1 MIRANRRVG
10 HAHQSVE
17 RANGGGHG
25 PPYAHAI
32 ALIVSVAILCTTNI
46 ACNDAPRAKSHG
58 KQVIVLG
65 FDGMDPKL
73 STEMINQG
81 LLPNFSK
88 LADTGSF
95 KPLGTS
101 TPPQSPVAWTTFT
114 TGTNPGEHGIFDFIH
129 RDPDTYSPKFST
141 SNISSGDV
149 WAIPWGHWKLPVWG
163 ESTLAIARNG
173 RAFWEYLTEAGI
185 NAHIY
190 RMPANYPPSESP
202 GPGDFVTLTDMG
214 TPDLTGS
221 PGESSFYTS
230 GSTRNIKNTGGAKA
244 YTLSMKPVG
253 GDVAIGEF
261 HGPPDALLDPDKATE
276 DQLYEPLKV
285 PFTIYRNKKTNSA
298 LIEWDGARVLLQAGE
313 WSDWQTI
320 NFGFGP
326 TVAGTSTQSMSGKVR
341 LRLRQVQPTIELYV
355 TPVQIDPDA
364 PAMPISIPADL
375 CTKVSEATGPFF
387 TQGLP
392 EDTQGLRAGI
402 LTRDE
407 FLEQAD
413 LIFAERVRLLD
424 YAIEHYT
431 DGLLFFYFGST
442 DQVAHMFWSAMAD
455 SHPALTPEE
464 SVKYRNVV
472 REVYVQADK
481 ALGKVMDAFPDAT
494 IICVSDHGFADFD
507 RGVNLN
513 TWLIENGYAKL
524 KPNGSRSDTSGFDW
538 SATKAY
544 AVGING
550 LYLNMRGREKHGI
563 VNEIDKTDLMNE
575 IREKLKTIRDPQTNR
590 FVIKEVYF
598 ADEVYSGPEIIHGP
612 DMQIGYALDYRC
624 GWPTALGGSPKT
636 MLHDN
641 KEAWCSDHCIATD
654 LVPGVIFSNRKVP
667 LADPDLEDM
676 GPSILAAFGVAKP
689 ETMKGSDVFTA
700 TVATAQQE

>member
-1 MIRANRRVG
+1 MIWYAIRRVG
-10 HAHQSVE
+10 RAHRRYVAAQ
-17 RANGGGHG
+17 NGGHG
-25 PPYAHAI
+25 PPYARI
-32 ALIVSVAILCTTNI
+32 AALVLALVFTG
-46 ACNDAPRAKSHG
+46 ACNESAQPKSKG

-73 STEMINQG
+73 SEEMMNQG
-81 LLPNFSK
+81 MLPNFAK
-88 LADTGSF
+88 LAETGGF

-141 SNISSGDV
+141 SNISSGEV
-149 WAIPWGHWKLPVWG
+149 WSIPWGHWQLPVWG

-190 RMPANYPPSESP
+190 RMPANYPPSDSP
-202 GPGDFVTLTDMG
+202 GPGEFLTLTDMG

-221 PGESSFYTS
+221 PGTSSLYTT
-230 GSTRNIKNTGGAKA
+230 GSTRKFKNVGGAE
-244 YTLSMKPVG
+244 TFNLEMNPVG
-253 GDVAIGEF
+253 GDVATGEF
-261 HGPPDALLDPDKATE
+261 HGPPDALLNPEKASDVE
-276 DQLYEPLKV
+276 RYEPLKV
-285 PFTIYRNKKTNSA
+285 PFTIYRNKKTDSA
-298 LIEWDGARVLLQAGE
+298 LIEWDGARVLLKSGD
-313 WSDWQTI
+313 WSEWQTI
-320 NFGFGP
+320 SFGFGP
-326 TVAGTSTQSMSGKVR
+326 TVAGTATQSMSGKVR
-341 LRLRQVQPTIELYV
+341 LYLRQVQPTIELYV
-355 TPVQIDPDA
+355 TPVQIDPEA
-364 PAMPISIPADL
+364 PAMPISIPSDL
-375 CTKVSEATGPFF
+375 CTTVAKATGSYF

-407 FLEQAD
+407 FLEHAR
-413 LIFAERVRLLD
+413 LIYAERLRLLD
-424 YAIEHYT
+424 YAIEHYS

-455 SHPALTPEE
+455 SHPALTAEE
-464 SVKYRNVV
+464 SAKYKNTV
-472 REVYVQADK
+472 REVYVEVDK
-481 ALGKVMDAFPDAT
+481 ALGKVMAAFPDAT

-538 SATKAY
+538 SATRAY

-563 VNEIDKTDLMNE
+563 VNPIDKDDLMNE
-575 IREKLKTIRDPQTNR
+575 LREKLKNFRDPETNR
-590 FVIKEVYF
+590 LAIKEVYF
-598 ADEVYSGPEIIHGP
+598 AEEVYKGDEIIHGP

-654 LVPGVIFSNRKVP
+654 LVPGVIFSNRKV
-667 LADPDLEDM
+667 LLSNPDLEDLA
-676 GPSILAAFGVAKP
+676 PSILTAFEISPPDNMNGGNVL
-689 ETMKGSDVFTA
+689 TA
-700 TVATAQQE
+700 TVAQAEQE

>member
-1 MIRANRRVG
+1 MNTKLCRVRCAHRRYFTAYAG
-10 HAHQSVE
+10 AHS
-17 RANGGGHG
+17 A
-25 PPYAHAI
+25 PYTCAVTFSLVI
-32 ALIVSVAILCTTNI
+32 ALLFSS
-46 ACNDAPRAKSHG
+46 ACNETAQPKTKG

-73 STEMINQG
+73 STEMMNQG

-129 RDPDTYSPKFST
+129 RDPETYSPKFST
-141 SNISSGDV
+141 SNISTGEVLS
-149 WAIPWGHWKLPVWG
+149 IPWGHWKLPVWG

-185 NAHIY
+185 DAHVY

-202 GPGDFVTLTDMG
+202 GPGEFLTLSDMG

-221 PGESSFYTS
+221 PGESSFYTT
-230 GSTRNIKNTGGAKA
+230 GSTRHIKNTGGAKA
-244 YTLSMKPVG
+244 YTLRIKPVG
-253 GDVAIGEF
+253 GNVATGEF
-261 HGPPDALLDPDKATE
+261 HGPPDALLDPNKAS
-276 DQLYEPLKV
+276 DAQLYEPITV
-285 PFTIYRNKKTNSA
+285 PFTIFRNKKTDSA
-298 LIEWDGARVLLQAGE
+298 LIEWEGARVLLKAGE

-326 TVAGTSTQSMSGKVR
+326 TVAGTATQSMSGKVR
-341 LRLRQVQPTIELYV
+341 MHLRQVKPTIELYV

-364 PAMPISIPADL
+364 PAMPISIPSDL
-375 CTKVSEATGPFF
+375 SAKVSEATGPYF

-407 FLEQAD
+407 FLEQAK
-413 LIFAERVRLLD
+413 LIYEERLRLLD
-424 YAIEHYT
+424 YAIENYS

-464 SVKYRNVV
+464 SIKYKNTV
-472 REVYVQADK
+472 REVYVEVDK
-481 ALGKVMDAFPDAT
+481 ALGKVMTAFPDAT

-524 KPNGSRSDTSGFDW
+524 KPDGSRSDTSGFDW

-563 VNEIDKTDLMNE
+563 VNPIDREDLMNE
-575 IREKLKTIRDPQTNR
+575 IRDKLKNFRDPETNR
-590 FVIKEVYF
+590 LAIKEVYF
-598 ADEVYSGPEIIHGP
+598 ADEVYEGDQIIHGP

-624 GWPTALGGSPKT
+624 GWPTALGGAPKT

-667 LADPDLEDM
+667 FPNPDLEDM
-676 GPSILAAFGVAKP
+676 APTILSAFGIQP
-689 ETMKGSDVFTA
+689 PDTMRGNDVFTEKTA
-700 TVATAQQE
+700 RAQQE

>member
-1 MIRANRRVG
+1 MKTRRVRC
-10 HAHQSVE
+10 AHHRQPI
-17 RANGGGHG
+17 AYNGAHSA
-25 PPYAHAI
+25 PYI
-32 ALIVSVAILCTTNI
+32 AILTFALCFTG
-46 ACNDAPRAKSHG
+46 ACNESAQPKSNG

-73 STEMINQG
+73 SEEMMNQG
-81 LLPNFSK
+81 LLPNFAK
-88 LADTGSF
+88 LADAGSF

-129 RDPDTYSPKFST
+129 RDPNTYSPKFST
-141 SNISSGDV
+141 SNISSGEV
-149 WAIPWGHWKLPVWG
+149 WSIPWGHWKLPVWG

-185 NAHIY
+185 NAHVY

-202 GPGDFVTLTDMG
+202 GPGEFITLTDMG

-221 PGESSFYTS
+221 PGTSSLYTT
-230 GSTRNIKNTGGAKA
+230 GSTRKFKNVGGAE
-244 YTLSMKPVG
+244 TFNLEMNPVG
-253 GDVAIGEF
+253 GDVAMGEF
-261 HGPPDALLDPDKATE
+261 HGPPDALLDPEKASETE
-276 DQLYEPLKV
+276 LYEPLKV
-285 PFTIYRNKKTNSA
+285 PFTIFRNKKTDSA
-298 LIEWDGARVLLQAGE
+298 LIEWEGARVLLKSGE
-313 WSDWQTI
+313 WSEWQTI
-320 NFGFGP
+320 SFGFGP
-326 TVAGTSTQSMSGKVR
+326 TVAGTATQSMSGKVR
-341 LRLRQVQPTIELYV
+341 LYLRQVQPTIELYV
-355 TPVQIDPDA
+355 TAVQIDPES
-364 PAMPISIPADL
+364 PAMPISIPSDL
-375 CTKVSEATGPFF
+375 STTVAKATGPYF

-407 FLEQAD
+407 FLEHAE
-413 LIFAERVRLLD
+413 LIYAERLRLLD
-424 YAIEHYT
+424 YAIEHYN

-442 DQVAHMFWSAMAD
+442 DQIAHMFWSAMAD

-464 SVKYRNVV
+464 SAKYKNTV
-472 REVYVQADK
+472 REVYVEVDK
-481 ALGKVMDAFPDAT
+481 ALGKVMTAFPDAT

-563 VNEIDKTDLMNE
+563 VNPIDKDDLMNE
-575 IREKLKTIRDPQTNR
+575 IREKLKTIRDPESNR
-590 FVIKEVYF
+590 LVIKEVYF
-598 ADEVYSGPEIIHGP
+598 ADEVYQGDEIIHGP

-654 LVPGVIFSNRKVP
+654 LVPGVIFSNRNVH

-676 GPSILAAFGVAKP
+676 APSILSAFDIQP
-689 ETMKGSDVFTA
+689 PDNMRGSNVFTA
-700 TVATAQQE
+700 TVAQTKQE